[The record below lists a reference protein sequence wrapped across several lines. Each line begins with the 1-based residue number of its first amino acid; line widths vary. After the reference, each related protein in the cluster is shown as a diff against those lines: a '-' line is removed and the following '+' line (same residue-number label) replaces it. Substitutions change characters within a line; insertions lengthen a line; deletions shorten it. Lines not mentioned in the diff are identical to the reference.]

1 MDLKDQ
7 LNQLGERI
15 SKLKDQILTEEA
27 TKNAFIMPFIQH
39 LGYDVFNPLEFVP
52 EFTCDIGTKK
62 GEKIDYAIH
71 KDGEPIILIECKHWA
86 QDLTLHDN
94 QLIRYFN
101 VSKAKFG
108 VITNGIVYRFY
119 TDLVEK
125 NKMDQTPFFEIDLTN
140 MKEHQINELKK
151 FHKSNFNVELILSTA
166 ADLKYTTEIKN
177 VLKAELNNPSE
188 AFVKIIAKQA
198 YDGLLTSKYVD
209 YFSKIIKESFQS
221 LINEIFNERL
231 KSALKAETDK
241 EEKEAKEKEQVIE
254 EKSDIETTEEELEGF
269 YTIRTMLKDF
279 VSPDRIT
286 YKDTKCY
293 FSIILD
299 GSARK
304 SICRLYFNSKQKY
317 LAIIDERKKEIK
329 YPIEKIF
336 DVFNYKNELINVI
349 EYLEK

>member
-7 LNQLGERI
+7 LKQLGERI
-15 SKLKDQILTEEA
+15 VKLKEQILTEEA

-71 KDGEPIILIECKHWA
+71 KDGEPVILIECKHWN

-125 NKMDQTPFFEIDLTN
+125 NKMDSTPFFEIDLTN
-140 MKEHQINELKK
+140 IKEHQINELKK
-151 FHKSNFNVELILSTA
+151 FHKSNFNVEQILNTA

-177 VLKAELNNPSE
+177 ILKSELNNPSE
-188 AFVKIIAKQA
+188 AFVKILAKQA
-198 YDGLLTSKYVD
+198 YDGLLTSKYVE

-221 LINEIFNERL
+221 LINDIFNERL

-241 EEKEAKEKEQVIE
+241 EEKEAKEKEQVVE
-254 EKSDIETTEEELEGF
+254 EQNAIETTEIELEGF
-269 YTIRTMLKDF
+269 YTIRTMLKDYIK
-279 VSPDRIT
+279 PDRIN
-286 YKDTKCY
+286 YKDTKSY
-293 FSIILD
+293 LSIILD
-299 GSARK
+299 NSVRK
-304 SICRLYFNSKQKY
+304 PICRLYFNSQQKY
-317 LAIIDERKKEIK
+317 IAIIDENKKEVK
-329 YPIEKIF
+329 YPMETIF
-336 DVFNYKNELINVI
+336 DVFKYKNELIKSI
-349 EYLEK
+349 EILEK